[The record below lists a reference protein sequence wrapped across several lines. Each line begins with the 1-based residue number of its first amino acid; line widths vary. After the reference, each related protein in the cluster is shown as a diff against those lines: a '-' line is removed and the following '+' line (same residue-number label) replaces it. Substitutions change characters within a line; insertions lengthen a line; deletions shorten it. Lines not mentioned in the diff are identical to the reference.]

1 MGEAERLLLQ
11 KFLTG
16 FCTEEEH
23 QRVRELLDSTEGRNL
38 LDELMREREIKA
50 WDNPKQPDPSMQQQ
64 VQQKLAEMQQ
74 RIAAYEKEQQQRP
87 LADKGRVIRWRKA
100 LRYAAV
106 FTGFLMV
113 TGLAVWQFSK
123 KPSSV
128 TAIVQYEEKTN
139 TQGIPI
145 RYVLPDSTQV
155 FLAAGS
161 TLKYPEGLAGKQR
174 IVLLRGEAFFDVTP
188 NKDKPFIIRT
198 GEVET
203 RVLGTSFKVSAFDGH
218 PLEVAVATG
227 KVGVSRTDGTER
239 KELASLTPGRKVS
252 WNRQTDAITESE
264 VQVSEL
270 VQWKAGDLIFNEQLM
285 EEVAAILERRFGK
298 GFRFADEAS
307 RHVRVS
313 GTFTPEE
320 SIENVV
326 DMLSFVGK
334 FNYQLSTDKNL
345 ITIKKQGK

>member
-16 FCTEEEH
+16 FCTEKEH

-50 WDNPKQPDPSMQQQ
+50 WDSPKQPDPSMQQQ

-74 RIAAYEKEQQQRP
+74 RIAAYEEEQQRP
-87 LADKGRVIRWRKA
+87 LVDKGRVIRWRKV

-113 TGLAVWQFSK
+113 TGLAVWQFNK

-128 TAIVQYEEKTN
+128 ADRIQYTEKTN
-139 TQGIPI
+139 TQGIPV

-174 IVLLRGEAFFDVTP
+174 IVLLQGEAFFDVTP
-188 NKDKPFIIRT
+188 NKEKPFIIRT

-227 KVGVSRTDGTER
+227 KVGVSRTDGTEH

-252 WNRQTDAITESE
+252 WNRQTDVVTESDVE
-264 VQVSEL
+264 VAEL
-270 VQWKAGDLIFNEQLM
+270 VQWKAGDLIFNEQPM
-285 EEVAAILERRFGK
+285 GDVAAILERRFGK
-298 GFRFADEAS
+298 SFRFADEAS
-307 RHVRVS
+307 RQVRVS
-313 GTFTPEE
+313 GTFTPDE
-320 SIENVV
+320 SIESVV

-334 FNYQLSTDKNL
+334 FNYQQSSDKQF

>member
-1 MGEAERLLLQ
+1 MEEAERLLLH

-23 QRVRELLDSTEGRNL
+23 QSVRELLDSAEGRNL
-38 LDELMREREIKA
+38 LDELMREREMQA
-50 WDNPKQPDPSMQQQ
+50 WDSPKQPDPSMQQQ
-64 VQQKLAEMQQ
+64 VQQKLAEMQK
-74 RIAAYEKEQQQRP
+74 RITTYEEEQQGP
-87 LADKGRVIRWRKA
+87 LAVKGRVIRWQRVF
-100 LRYAAV
+100 RYAAI
-106 FTGFLMV
+106 FTGFLML
-113 TGLAVWQFSK
+113 TGLAVWQFNQQRSA
-123 KPSSV
+123 V
-128 TAIVQYEEKTN
+128 TNTAQYTEKTN
-139 TQGIPI
+139 TQGIPV
-145 RYVLPDSTQV
+145 RYVLPDSTEV

-174 IVLLRGEAFFDVTP
+174 IVLLEGEAFFDVTP

-227 KVGVSRTDGTER
+227 KVGVSRTKGTER
-239 KELASLTPGRKVS
+239 KELAYLTPGRRVS
-252 WNRQTDAITESE
+252 WNRQTDAVTESNVE
-264 VQVSEL
+264 VAEL
-270 VQWKAGDLIFNEQLM
+270 VQWKAGDLIFNEQPM
-285 EEVAAILERRFGK
+285 EEVAAILERRFGA

-307 RHVRVS
+307 RRVRVS

-320 SIENVV
+320 SVEGVV

-334 FNYQLSTDKNL
+334 FNYQLSSDKQF

>member
-1 MGEAERLLLQ
+1 MEEAERLLLQ
-11 KFLTG
+11 RFLTG
-16 FCTEEEH
+16 FCTAEEH
-23 QRVRELLDSTEGRNL
+23 QRVRELLDSPEGRNL

-64 VQQKLAEMQQ
+64 MQEKLAEMQG
-74 RIAAYEKEQQQRP
+74 RVVAYEAEQQHA
-87 LADKGRVIRWRKA
+87 LVDKGRVIRRRVF
-100 LRYAAV
+100 RYVAV

-113 TGLAVWQFSK
+113 TGLAVWQFNK
-123 KPSSV
+123 K
-128 TAIVQYEEKTN
+128 TAPVADIVQYEEKTN
-139 TQGIPI
+139 TQGIPV

-161 TLKYPEGLAGKQR
+161 TLKYPEGLAGKER
-174 IVLLRGEAFFDVTP
+174 IVLLQGEAFFDVTP

-227 KVGVSRTDGTER
+227 KVGVSRTTGTER
-239 KELASLTPGRKVS
+239 QELASLTPGRKVS
-252 WNRQTDAITESE
+252 WNRQTDEVTESDVE
-264 VQVSEL
+264 VAEL
-270 VQWKAGDLIFNEQLM
+270 VQWKAGDLIFNEQPM
-285 EEVAAILERRFGK
+285 EEVAAILARRFGA
-298 GFRFADEAS
+298 GFRFADQAS

-313 GTFTPEE
+313 GTFTPDE
-320 SIENVV
+320 SVESVV

-334 FNYQLSTDKNL
+334 FNYQLSSDKQF